1 MTENEI
7 KELLKGVKYPGFT
20 RDIVSFGLIKQIVV
34 DPDRVEV
41 RLSILSDNQD
51 VIRQIVADVEG
62 MLAGRTG
69 ASRIDVVVERP
80 SVDKPAQAR
89 ETAKAMGR
97 GPAQVPGIA
106 RMIAVASGKGGVGK
120 STVAANLAVALAA
133 RGLAVGL
140 LDADIYGPSIPTM
153 FGIRRGRA
161 GDGGSEGVGAS
172 DADGRFIPA
181 VRHGVRLVSMGF
193 FVADGAPLIW
203 RGPMLTKALTQF
215 LRDVAWGELDVLVLD
230 LPPGTGDVQ
239 MTLTQ
244 QVALDAGIIV
254 TTPQDVALADVE
266 RGVKMFQQ
274 AQVPVL
280 GVIENMS
287 FHVCPGC
294 GEKAHLFG
302 DGGAARVANRFGI
315 AVLGGIPLARAV
327 RVSGDAGS
335 PIVVSD
341 PDGPV
346 AAAFRALAERV
357 AEGIKAEREV
367 AGHA

>member
-20 RDIVSFGLIKQIVV
+20 RDIVSFGLVKSIAVE
-34 DPDRVEV
+34 PERVEV

-51 VIRQIVADVEG
+51 VVRQIVRDVET
-62 MLAGRTG
+62 MLSSRVGRART
-69 ASRIDVVVERP
+69 DVIVE
-80 SVDKPAQAR
+80 KPRTDRAADAR

-106 RMIAVASGKGGVGK
+106 RIIAVASGKGGVGK
-120 STVAANLAVALAA
+120 STVAANLAVALGA

-140 LDADIYGPSIPTM
+140 LDADIYGPSVPLL
-153 FGIRRGRA
+153 FGVRRGAGA
-161 GDGGSEGVGAS
+161 GDSGQDVGAS
-172 DADGRFIPA
+172 DAEGRFIPV

-203 RGPMLTKALTQF
+203 RGPMLAKALGQF
-215 LRDVAWGELDVLVLD
+215 LRDVVWGDLDVLVVD

-239 MTLTQ
+239 MTMTQ
-244 QVALDAGIIV
+244 QVALDGGIIV

-274 AQVPVL
+274 AEVPVI

-294 GEKAHLFG
+294 GETTHLFG
-302 DGGAARVANRFGI
+302 DGGAARVANRFGL
-315 AVLGGIPLARAV
+315 AELGAIPLSRPV
-327 RVSGDAGS
+327 RESGDAGT
-335 PIVVSD
+335 PIVISD
-341 PDGPV
+341 PASPA
-346 AAAFRALAERV
+346 AAAFRALAETVALRV
-357 AEGIKAEREV
+357 TARTEV

>member
-20 RDIVSFGLIKQIVV
+20 RDIVSFGLVKSIVL
-34 DPDRVEV
+34 DADRLEV

-51 VIRQIVADVEG
+51 VVRQIAADVETT
-62 MLAGRTG
+62 LA
-69 ASRIDVVVERP
+69 ASAGVARIDVIIEKP
-80 SVDKPAQAR
+80 KVDKPAQAR

-97 GPAQVPGIA
+97 GPAQVPGIS
-106 RMIAVASGKGGVGK
+106 RIIAVASGKGGVGK

-140 LDADIYGPSIPTM
+140 LDADIYGPSVPLL
-153 FGIRRGRA
+153 FGVRRGSGA
-161 GDGGSEGVGAS
+161 DPAPGGT
-172 DADGRFIPA
+172 DAEGRFVP
-181 VRHGVRLVSMGF
+181 VDRHGVRLVSMGF
-193 FVADGAPLIW
+193 FVAEGAPLIW
-203 RGPMLTKALTQF
+203 RGPMLTKALGQF
-215 LRDVAWGELDVLVLD
+215 LRDVAWGKLDVLVLD

-239 MTLTQ
+239 MTVTQ
-244 QVALDAGIIV
+244 QFALDGGIIV

-274 AQVPVL
+274 SQVPVL

-294 GEKAHLFG
+294 GQTAHLFG

-315 AVLGGIPLARAV
+315 PVLGGIPLARSI
-327 RVSGDAGS
+327 RESGDAGA
-335 PIVVSD
+335 PIFVAD

-346 AAAFRALAERV
+346 AAAFRALAENV
-357 AEGIKAEREV
+357 AGRIEAEREV

>member
-20 RDIVSFGLIKQIVV
+20 RDIVSFGLIKSIVI
-34 DPDRVEV
+34 DADRIEV

-51 VIRQIVADVEG
+51 VVRQIVTNVEAA
-62 MLAGRTG
+62 LAGRQG
-69 ASRIDVVVERP
+69 VSRIDVIVERP
-80 SVDKPAQAR
+80 MTDRPAQAR

-106 RMIAVASGKGGVGK
+106 RIIAVASGKGGVGK
-120 STVAANLAVALAA
+120 STVAANLAVALAG
-133 RGLAVGL
+133 RGLRVGL

-153 FGIRRGRA
+153 FGIRR
-161 GDGGSEGVGAS
+161 DGGDAGVGAS
-172 DADGRFIPA
+172 DAEGRFIP
-181 VRHGVRLVSMGF
+181 VDRHGVRLVSMGF

-203 RGPMLTKALTQF
+203 RGPMLTKALGQF

-244 QVALDAGIIV
+244 QVALAGGIIV

-274 AQVPVL
+274 AEVPVL

-294 GEKAHLFG
+294 GETAHLFG

-315 AVLGGIPLARAV
+315 AMLGGIPLARAI
-327 RVSGDAGS
+327 RESGDAGS
-335 PIVVSD
+335 PIVVAD
-341 PDGPV
+341 PGGPV
-346 AAAFRALAERV
+346 AAAFRALAEQV
-357 AEGIKAEREV
+357 AARIETDREV